1 MADEVPKGE
10 AGNPASL
17 SSYEGLA
24 STALVALANLIPYP
38 AGRIV
43 GTIVAAPLGVVIGR
57 LIGWKIQQRK
67 REEVRRIVNEEMD
80 DVRKELARADL
91 TPERIE
97 KLQDELE
104 QLRNV
109 RLKQLLLD

>member
-1 MADEVPKGE
+1 M
-10 AGNPASL
+10 
-17 SSYEGLA
+17 
-24 STALVALANLIPYP
+24 
-38 AGRIV
+38 
-43 GTIVAAPLGVVIGR
+43 GTIVAAPLGVVVGR
-57 LIGWKIQQRK
+57 LIWWKIQQRK